1 MHAEYISLIF
11 VMHAEYILHQKRTI
25 IIKMEAV
32 VEKLTLKGGEFLIK
46 ETVAENVFIPE
57 EFSEEQKMMAAATQD
72 FINMEI
78 TPITDRIESME
89 EGLMP
94 GLMDKAGELG
104 LLGVNIPEEY
114 GGLGMSFN
122 TGMLI
127 ADIMASAGSFSTAYG
142 AHTGIGTLPI
152 LYYGTDDQKKKYLPK
167 LASGEWKACYCLTE
181 PDAGSDANSG
191 KTKAILSDDGKHYVI
206 NGQKMWIS
214 NAGFADLLIIFAKI
228 DDDKKLSAF
237 IAERT
242 WDGIS
247 MNDEEKKLGIKGSST
262 RQVFF
267 NDLKVPV
274 DNLLSEREN
283 GFKIAVNVLNV
294 GRIKL
299 GAGCINGCKDV
310 ASLSTQYANERKQF
324 GVSISSFGAI
334 KQKLA
339 KMATQT
345 YATESASYRAGQN
358 IEDLIAKLQADGLSP
373 SDAKLK
379 GVEQYA
385 IECAMIKI
393 HGSEV
398 LDFCVDEGVQVYGG
412 MGFSE
417 EAPMARAYRDAR
429 ITRIYEGTNEIN
441 RMLIVG
447 MMFKK
452 AMKGEIDLMGPAME
466 VGKELTGV
474 PSFDTPDLS
483 QPLAKEK
490 EVIKNLKKAVLMAAG
505 KAAEKFGPKLDQE
518 QEVLMS
524 LADMLI
530 EVYVAES
537 TLLRTEKLMNLY
549 GEEGSTL
556 YQNMAKL
563 YLYEAVTK
571 IKNAGDEAVA
581 CFAEGDE
588 LRVMLMG
595 MKRFT
600 KMDPINTKVLRQ
612 AVADVMIKEN
622 KFPYSLYN

>member
-1 MHAEYISLIF
+1 
-11 VMHAEYILHQKRTI
+11 
-25 IIKMEAV
+25 MEAV
-32 VEKLTLKGGEFLIK
+32 AEKKALKGGEFLIE
-46 ETVAENVFIPE
+46 ETSAEDVFIPE

-72 FINMEI
+72 FIDMEI
-78 TPITDRIESME
+78 NPITERIESME
-89 EGLMP
+89 EGVMS

-104 LLGVNIPEEY
+104 LLGVNVPEEY

-127 ADIMASAGSFSTAYG
+127 ADIMAAAGSFSTAYG

-152 LYYGTDDQKKKYLPK
+152 LYYGTEEQKSKYLPR

-191 KTKAILSDDGKHYVI
+191 KTKAKLSDDGKHYVI

-242 WDGIS
+242 WDGIT

-274 DNLLSEREN
+274 ENMLSEREN

-310 ASLSTQYANERKQF
+310 ASKSTQYANERKQF

-339 KMATQT
+339 NMATKT
-345 YATESASYRAGQN
+345 YATESASYRAGQD
-358 IEDLIAKLQADGLSP
+358 IEDLIAKLQDEGLSP

-379 GVEQYA
+379 GVEQFA

-441 RMLIVG
+441 RMLLVG

-452 AMKGEIDLMGPAME
+452 AMKGEIDLLGPAMA
-466 VGKELTGV
+466 VGQELTGV
-474 PSFDTPDLS
+474 PSFESPDLS
-483 QPLAKEK
+483 APLAKEK
-490 EVIKNLKKAVLMAAG
+490 TLIKNLKKAVLMAAG
-505 KAAEKFGPKLDQE
+505 KAAEKFGPKLDHE
-518 QEVLMS
+518 QEVLMN
-524 LADMLI
+524 LADMLT

-537 TLLRTEKLMNLY
+537 TILRTEKLMASY
-549 GEEGSTL
+549 GSEGSEL
-556 YQNMAKL
+556 YQNMMRL

-588 LRVMLMG
+588 LRVLLMG

-600 KMDPINTKVLRQ
+600 KMDPINTKVLRHSI
-612 AVADVMIKEN
+612 ADVMIEEN
-622 KFPYSLYN
+622 KFPYSLYK